1 MKLHLTIDIF
11 EKCPYISRG
20 EIMDI
25 QANDVGVF
33 VLSGTRLIIFD
44 KQLQVVKII
53 NETIFVNAYAN

>member
-1 MKLHLTIDIF
+1 
-11 EKCPYISRG
+11 
-20 EIMDI
+20 MDI